1 MYMKKFKLDYRY
13 RKLENPTIEQA
24 EAILKEVRLFGAEEL
39 ITEGGGSL
47 IDIGKYV
54 AKNLRIYHT
63 AIPTTAGTGA
73 EVTKYCVLTV
83 DGKKKTFVDD
93 AYIPNSYIL
102 DPKRIIGLP
111 YAQTLSSGL
120 DALCQGLESFWSVR
134 ATPKSKQYASLAIDL
149 VLDNLQKSLDNPLDE
164 KVRMNMLMAAN
175 FSGRAINI
183 ARTNVCHSISYP
195 LTDIYKIPHGIAC
208 YMSLRYF
215 AKKIGIGLNL
225 DFEIPKY
232 EFDKEVIAD
241 IAIENEK
248 LKDYPG
254 IITREDI
261 INAL

>member
-1 MYMKKFKLDYRY
+1 MKKFKLDYRY
-13 RKLENPTIEQA
+13 RRFENPTLEQA
-24 EAILKEVRLFGAEEL
+24 EAILKEVKAFGAEEL

-47 IDIGKYV
+47 IDVGKYI
-54 AKNLRIYHT
+54 ARSLHIYHT

-83 DGKKKTFVDD
+83 HGKKTTFIDE
-93 AYIPNSYIL
+93 AFIPNSFIL
-102 DPKRIIGLP
+102 DPKKLIGLP
-111 YAQTLSSGL
+111 YNQTLSSGL
-120 DALCQGLESFWSVR
+120 DALCQGLESFWSIH
-134 ATPKSKQYASLAIDL
+134 ATAKSKQYAGLAVDL
-149 VLDNLQKSLDNPLDE
+149 VLDNLKKCLDNPTDE
-164 KVRMNMLMAAN
+164 GARMNMLLAAN

-215 AKKIGIGLNL
+215 AKKLGMEVPI

-232 EFDKEVIAD
+232 EFDPMKIAD
-241 IAIENEK
+241 IAILNEK

-254 IITREDI
+254 IITEEDI
-261 INAL
+261 IKALS